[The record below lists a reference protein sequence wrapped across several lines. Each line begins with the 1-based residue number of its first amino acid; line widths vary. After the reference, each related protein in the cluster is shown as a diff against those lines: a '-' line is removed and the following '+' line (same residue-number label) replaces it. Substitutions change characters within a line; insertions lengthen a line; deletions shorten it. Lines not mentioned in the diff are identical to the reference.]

1 MTIKELVARF
11 RKPALPLH
19 AVLAFVVAGCNQVG
33 GATMTFWDVIWA
45 MVFFYFWF
53 MCIWIWISV
62 IGDIF
67 RRNDLSGPS
76 KFIWIMVAFII
87 PLFGALIYMIT
98 RPKVTAQDVQLM
110 TQADAAAKAAA
121 GVSTADQIEKLNQLL
136 ASGAI
141 TQPSTRPSRPR
152 PSRAS
157 VSQPR
162 CTGWRA
168 RRPQGRRAAAFSFA
182 RRHRVSHPGRA
193 GSRPA
198 GGGDRAFGPRIGPRL
213 TDRRLIPIIPLG
225 ISPRPT
231 SPRSR
236 RSHIDGQKRGR
247 RP

>member
-11 RKPALPLH
+11 RKPALPLL

-62 IGDIF
+62 IGDIL

-98 RPKVTAQDVQLM
+98 RPKVTAQDVQIM

-141 TQPSTRPSRPR
+141 TQPEYEPLK
-152 PSRAS
+152 AK
-157 VSQPR
+157 
-162 CTGWRA
+162 A
-168 RRPQGRRAAAFSFA
+168 I
-182 RRHRVSHPGRA
+182 A
-193 GSRPA
+193 G
-198 GGGDRAFGPRIGPRL
+198 
-213 TDRRLIPIIPLG
+213 
-225 ISPRPT
+225 
-231 SPRSR
+231 
-236 RSHIDGQKRGR
+236 
-247 RP
+247 